1 MDIAPADPVE
11 GILIAQLM
19 AANEA
24 ALAMY
29 QKGWGQP
36 PEFFEART
44 KEAIQAVR
52 YISLLSRLARKS

>member
-1 MDIAPADPVE
+1 MAPADPVE

-29 QKGWGQP
+29 QRGWAQP
-36 PEFFEART
+36 KRQT
-44 KEAIQAVR
+44 
-52 YISLLSRLARKS
+52 